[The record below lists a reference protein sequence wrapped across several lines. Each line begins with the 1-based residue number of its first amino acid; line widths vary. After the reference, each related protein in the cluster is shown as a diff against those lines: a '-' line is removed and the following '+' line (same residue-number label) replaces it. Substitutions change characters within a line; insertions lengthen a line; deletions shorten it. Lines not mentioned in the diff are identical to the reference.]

1 MHYNPLRD
9 TLSEYQGKSFTRTL
23 YRGDGEEFAAT
34 TTGYAKLIDE
44 SDGSE
49 VANVSLTLSGDKK
62 NVSFNI
68 PKATTAEL
76 TGKHK
81 LLVNATRSDDSTFD
95 KNIAEYKITYK
106 EET

>member
-1 MHYNPLRD
+1 MHYNPFRD
-9 TLSEYQGKSFTRTL
+9 TLSEYQGKSFTRTF
-23 YRGDGEEFAAT
+23 YRGDGGEFAST

-44 SDGSE
+44 GTGSE
-49 VANVSLTLSGDKK
+49 IANVTVTLSGDKK
-62 NVSFNI
+62 SVSFDI
-68 PKATTAEL
+68 PKATTASL

-106 EET
+106 EEV